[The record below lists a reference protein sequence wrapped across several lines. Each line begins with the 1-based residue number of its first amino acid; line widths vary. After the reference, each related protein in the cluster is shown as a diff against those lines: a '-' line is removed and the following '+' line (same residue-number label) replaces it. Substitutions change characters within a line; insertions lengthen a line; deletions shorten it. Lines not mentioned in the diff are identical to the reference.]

1 MKLTFLGTGT
11 SIGVPAIGCQC
22 EVCRST
28 EARDKRLRQSA
39 YLETDGG
46 IRVLIDCGP
55 DFRQQT
61 TRFPFTKIDAVVIS
75 HIHFDHVAGI
85 DDLRPFCM
93 FGDVDIYCQD
103 DVVRGL
109 HQTMPYCFKENLY
122 PGVPHLNLHTIEP
135 HESFIVSRSKEVVA
149 QFPPSGA
156 SLSGVINKV
165 GRTIVVPPAEGSL
178 EITPI
183 RVMHGKMPI
192 LGFIFRETPSQPP
205 RGEEIES
212 HTFLAANQQ
221 GIESSPFKGDKRG
234 STPHYSSLAYITDM
248 KSIDEVE
255 CEYLHDIDILVV
267 NALRFEKPHHSH
279 QLVDDAIAFSRRIG
293 AKRTYLIHLTHDIGT
308 HDIANSRLPEGFE
321 FAYDGEVIMTKD

>member
-28 EARDKRLRQSA
+28 EPRDKRLRQSA
-39 YLETDGG
+39 FLETDGG

-93 FGDVDIYCQD
+93 FGDVDIYCQE
-103 DVVRGL
+103 DVANGL
-109 HQTMPYCFKENLY
+109 RQTLPYCFKENLY
-122 PGVPHLNLHTIEP
+122 PGVPHLNLHTVSP
-135 HESFIVSRSKEVVA
+135 HHSFIVRRDSETVA
-149 QFPPSGA
+149 HFPPSGS
-156 SLSGVINKV
+156 SLEGVINKE
-165 GRTIVVPPAEGSL
+165 GRTITVPPATDTL

-183 RVMHGKMPI
+183 KVMHGKMPI
-192 LGFIFRETPSQPP
+192 LGYIFREK
-205 RGEEIES
+205 
-212 HTFLAANQQ
+212 A
-221 GIESSPFKGDKRG
+221 K
-234 STPHYSSLAYITDM
+234 SLAYITDM
-248 KSIDEVE
+248 KSIEE
-255 CEYLHDIDILVV
+255 SEYEYLHDIDTLVV
-267 NALRFEKPHHSH
+267 NALRFEKEHHSH

-321 FAYDGEVIMTKD
+321 FAYDCQVINL

>member
-75 HIHFDHVAGI
+75 HIHYDHVAGI
-85 DDLRPFCM
+85 DDLRPYCM

-135 HESFIVSRSKEVVA
+135 HKSFIVSRSKEVVA

-165 GRTIVVPPAEGSL
+165 GRTIVVPPTKDTL

-192 LGFIFRETPSQPP
+192 LGFIFREKVQTTTPQHP
-205 RGEEIES
+205 
-212 HTFLAANQQ
+212 
-221 GIESSPFKGDKRG
+221 
-234 STPHYSSLAYITDM
+234 TPNTQSIAYITDM
-248 KSIDEVE
+248 KSIDEAE

-321 FAYDGEVIMTKD
+321 FAYDGETIQIKN